1 VILNPGIIALI
12 SASLLSVAF
21 AAYGSLTGI
30 RIIRHW
36 DLSSG
41 TPTQLNLER
50 KTYLVSVIFAYV
62 SAFQLLSLFMF
73 IYTAEHI
80 HTLFVGAMCAAGSLN
95 ANGYGYPTLVLKG
108 INFFLCGIWLVV
120 NYADNRA
127 LDYPLIRFKYK
138 FLLVITGLLFV
149 EAFFQI
155 RYFTGLKVDIIT
167 SCCGTLFSEESKEIG
182 GRMAS
187 LPARPTMIL
196 FFLTLVLTLRIGI
209 HFLVTGRG
217 ARWFARLATWAL
229 LLSVASVVS
238 FISVYFYE
246 LPTHHCP
253 FCVLQK
259 DYHYIGYALYLTL
272 LPAGIFG
279 AAMGVLERFSTQ
291 PSLKKLVPEL
301 QKRLCILSMSA
312 YIIFLLIA
320 MYPMIFSDFVLE
332 SHVMRPHYTVSL
344 TIYGN
349 ERV

>member
-12 SASLLSVAF
+12 SASMVVAAF
-21 AAYGSLTGI
+21 AAYASFTGL
-30 RIIRHW
+30 RIIRTW
-36 DLSSG
+36 DLKSG
-41 TPTQLNLER
+41 TATQLNLER

-62 SAFQLLSLFMF
+62 AAFQLLSLFMF

-108 INFFLCGIWLVV
+108 VNFILCGLWLLV
-120 NYADNRA
+120 NYTDNRA
-127 LDYPLIRFKYK
+127 VDYPLIRFKYK
-138 FLLVITGLLFV
+138 FLVFITALLFL

-167 SCCGTLFSEESKEIG
+167 SCCGTIFSEETKEIG

-187 LPARPTMIL
+187 LPSKPTMIL
-196 FFLTLVLTLRIGI
+196 FFLTLVLTLRTGV

-217 ARWFARLATWAL
+217 SRWFARFATWAL
-229 LLSVASVVS
+229 VLSVASVVS

-253 FCVLQK
+253 FCILQK

-272 LPAGIFG
+272 LPAGICG
-279 AAMGVLERFSTQ
+279 AGVGVLERFSTTA
-291 PSLKKLVPEL
+291 SLKGIIPFL

-312 YIIFLLIA
+312 YVVFVLISL
-320 MYPMIFSDFVLE
+320 YPMVFSDFVLE
-332 SHVMRPHYTVSL
+332 SRFMGDPEPFPWDMVWDV
-344 TIYGN
+344 
-349 ERV
+349 RV

>member
-12 SASLLSVAF
+12 SASFIVVAF
-21 AAYGSLTGI
+21 AAFASFTGV
-30 RIIRHW
+30 RIIRYW
-36 DLSSG
+36 DLRSG

-73 IYTAEHI
+73 IYMADHI
-80 HTLFVGAMCAAGSLN
+80 HSMFVGAMCAAGALN

-108 INFFLCGIWLVV
+108 VNFVLCGLWLVV

-127 LDYPLIRFKYK
+127 VDYPLIRFKYK
-138 FLLVITGLLFV
+138 FLLIITGLLFV

-155 RYFTGLKVDIIT
+155 KYFTGLRVDIIT
-167 SCCGTLFSEESKEIG
+167 SCCGALFSEEAKEIG
-182 GRMAS
+182 GQIVA
-187 LPARPTMIL
+187 LPSRPTMIL
-196 FFLTLVLTLRIGI
+196 FFLTLILTLRMGI

-217 ARWFARLATWAL
+217 SRWFAGFSAWAL
-229 LLSVASVVS
+229 ILSVVSIVS

-253 FCVLQK
+253 FCLLQK

-272 LPAGIFG
+272 LPAGICG
-279 AAMGVLERFSTQ
+279 VGVGVLAPFSTEE
-291 PSLKKLVPEL
+291 SLKRIVPGL

-312 YIIFLLIA
+312 YVMFMLIA
-320 MYPMIFSDFVLE
+320 LYPMVFSDFILE
-332 SHVMRPHYTVSL
+332 SRLRALEMIPWAADWGVAV
-344 TIYGN
+344 
-349 ERV
+349 